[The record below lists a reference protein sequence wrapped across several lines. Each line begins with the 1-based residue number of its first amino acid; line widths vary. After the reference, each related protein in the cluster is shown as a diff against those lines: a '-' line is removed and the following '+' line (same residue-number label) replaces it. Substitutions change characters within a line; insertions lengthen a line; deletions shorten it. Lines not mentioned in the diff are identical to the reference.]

1 MYCIAVQKKRAEKIR
16 GDEARNEGNQ
26 MLVENHRVSRR
37 FVDEVE
43 SNGSDDVDRMNRKSE
58 KAGSH
63 KHGKSDE
70 RIIASPLERVVIMRN
85 QSKRKE
91 VAIFQLSCRN
101 ACCSMT

>member
-1 MYCIAVQKKRAEKIR
+1 M
-16 GDEARNEGNQ
+16 
-26 MLVENHRVSRR
+26 MM
-37 FVDEVE
+37 DEVE